1 MIMRNI
7 NTDLIDAM
15 KIYLPKGNNLAN
27 ALMDIL
33 YLAKKLLTGGCGV
46 KYRSLLPKL
55 PPYLNTWA
63 SLLIK

>member
-27 ALMDIL
+27 TLMDIL
-33 YLAKKLLTGGCGV
+33 YLGKDATYSGV

-63 SLLIK
+63 FLLIK

>member
-27 ALMDIL
+27 DV
-33 YLAKKLLTGGCGV
+33 T
-46 KYRSLLPKL
+46 
-55 PPYLNTWA
+55 N
-63 SLLIK
+63 

>member
-33 YLAKKLLTGGCGV
+33 YLGKEATYRRLR